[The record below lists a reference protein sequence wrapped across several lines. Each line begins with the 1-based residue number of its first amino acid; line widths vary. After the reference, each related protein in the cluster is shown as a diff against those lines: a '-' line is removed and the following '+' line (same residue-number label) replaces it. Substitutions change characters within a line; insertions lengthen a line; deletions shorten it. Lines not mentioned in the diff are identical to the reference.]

1 MKSKT
6 FNVGEK
12 FIKLG
17 DPKTV
22 WVVRQ
27 VKEFPGLPPHAELQ
41 ALGYRNRT
49 TLMAQE
55 ALANHRMYRRIEN
68 T

>member
-1 MKSKT
+1 MKSKI

-27 VKEFPGLPPHAELQ
+27 IKEFPGLPPHAKLQ
-41 ALGYRNRT
+41 AQGYRNRT
-49 TLMAQE
+49 TLVAQE
-55 ALANHRMYRRIEN
+55 ALANHRMYRQIEYI
-68 T
+68 